1 MARHL
6 AALAVLTAF
15 VTLTGCVAREKYDA
29 LKLEKDALVE
39 QLNQAQAEA
48 SAAKAAEQAWKNQI
62 DALMTGN
69 RDAQELARKLGEENA
84 SLKGQLASMDE
95 KYRQA
100 LSREPI
106 VNVLTPELKSAL
118 ERFAQENP
126 DLVEFDPAR
135 GIVKFKSDVTFARGS
150 AELTPQAKQAISR
163 FAQIVNSPAARDYE
177 LMVAGHTDNTPVSNP
192 ETIRKGHHN
201 NWYLSA
207 HRAIS
212 VGTELMSHGTSPRR
226 LGVAGYA
233 DQRPVASN
241 ATSEG
246 QARNRRVEVV
256 LLPTTYR
263 STPQVAGA
271 EATPSPARRT
281 TPTPTPARRTG
292 DDLNKDT
299 VMTDHRPIL
308 NK

>member
-1 MARHL
+1 MARHFTALAVL
-6 AALAVLTAF
+6 AALAGLS
-15 VTLTGCVAREKYDA
+15 GCVAREKYDA

-39 QLNQAQAEA
+39 QLGQAQAEA

-84 SLKGQLASMDE
+84 SLKAQLASMDE

-106 VNVLTPELKSAL
+106 VNLLSPELKSAL
-118 ERFAQENP
+118 EKFAQENP

-135 GIVKFKSDVTFARGS
+135 GIVKFKSDVTFAKGS
-150 AELTPQAKQAISR
+150 AELTPQAKQAIAR

-207 HRAIS
+207 HRAIA
-212 VGTELMSHGTSPRR
+212 VGSELMSHGTSPRR

-263 STPQVAGA
+263 GGPQVAGS
-271 EATPSPARRT
+271 ETPSTPPARRAA
-281 TPTPTPARRTG
+281 PAPAPVRRA